1 MWTMAAVNWVIAV
14 AAIFVMVNVLG
25 GKKLE
30 RPTPQPSPLA
40 NMYAEAD

>member
-1 MWTMAAVNWVIAV
+1 MWTMAAVNWVITI
-14 AAIFVMVNVLG
+14 AAIFVMTNVLG
-25 GKKLE
+25 GRRLE